1 MKEHEFAI
9 GMTMGMAAGA
19 ALGMMMAPQK
29 KSAVKKVADKAV
41 KTMGEMVETISD
53 EMGLR

>member
-1 MKEHEFAI
+1 MA
-9 GMTMGMAAGA
+9 GTMVGA
-19 ALGMMMAPQK
+19 TMAPK
-29 KSAVKKVADKAV
+29 KRSSVKKAADKAV